1 MTNSIENPGNNPYVV
16 TKADALAHDQNK
28 KREETLSNEKHYF
41 TEIVFSPSLKRGV
54 EGRVGIDCAIKL
66 LDYHGQDCVLFQLKN
81 GAENGASAICVPGGE
96 QDDDIYGNILFVL
109 NKLYEGGKGAE
120 VTRAI
125 PPLAENVKEEI
136 QKMIDSGVIKIKI
149 ITGNSSGISPFVAE
163 LQDRAEAHGL
173 PNLKASVYNFSD
185 KKDEKSFIYV
195 SSDHLYFEQG
205 DGSIYMEGENFP
217 PLVAREI
224 KAAQAVEQN
233 SLENE

>member
-1 MTNSIENPGNNPYVV
+1 MTNNIENPGNNPYVV
-16 TKADALAHDQNK
+16 TKADAIAHHQNK
-28 KREETLSNEKHYF
+28 KREEALSNEKHYF

-66 LDYHGQDCVLFQLKN
+66 LDYHGQDCVLFQ
-81 GAENGASAICVPGGE
+81 AENGASAICVPGGE

-109 NKLYEGGKGAE
+109 KKLYEGGKGAE
-120 VTRAI
+120 TTHAI
-125 PPLAENVKEEI
+125 PPLAENIKEEI
-136 QKMIDSGVIKIKI
+136 QKLIDSGAIKIKI
-149 ITGNSSGISPFVAE
+149 ITGNSSGISPFVTE
-163 LQDRAEAHGL
+163 LQDRAEEHGL
-173 PNLKASVYNFSD
+173 PALNASVYNFSD

-195 SSDHLYFEQG
+195 SPEHLYFEQG